1 MMVVL
6 LVTVGLFA
14 LMVAI
19 NPCREG
25 NRQRPVR

>member
-1 MMVVL
+1 MTAVL

-14 LMVAI
+14 LMVAF

-25 NRQRPVR
+25 EFLWVV